1 MMVFCDAPL
10 DFDAGASS
18 GVRPIGRLMLL
29 SPQRLQGID
38 SDGSPCG
45 RPWLPR
51 RRLLLFDLLLFNM
64 KGKLLFARGCQ
75 CAEAGAAIIFR
86 CFGTREREI
95 TLLCSPKVT
104 QHRL

>member
-1 MMVFCDAPL
+1 
-10 DFDAGASS
+10 
-18 GVRPIGRLMLL
+18 
-29 SPQRLQGID
+29 
-38 SDGSPCG
+38 
-45 RPWLPR
+45 
-51 RRLLLFDLLLFNM
+51 M